1 MSRNCLNCAGRISW
15 LLYGG
20 HRAHAATRNAWQLTC
35 CSIATCNIAAPR
47 AAPRLFGGR
56 AHILK
61 YHLQYLHQALHA
73 PRSARVRVGMRTAM
87 LCSTLMLGSDAR
99 CRCAW
104 ACSMVCIGLC
114 VVCLSVRERPVD
126 GVQVCVD
133 GTIYVYM
140 YMCVCV
146 CVCVCVQVCVD
157 GTPYTYVETCRC
169 MIYSS

>member
-1 MSRNCLNCAGRISW
+1 
-15 LLYGG
+15 
-20 HRAHAATRNAWQLTC
+20 
-35 CSIATCNIAAPR
+35 
-47 AAPRLFGGR
+47 
-56 AHILK
+56 
-61 YHLQYLHQALHA
+61 
-73 PRSARVRVGMRTAM
+73 M

-140 YMCVCV
+140 YVCVCV
-146 CVCVCVQVCVD
+146 CVCVCVYKSVWMAHHTHHTSKRVD
-157 GTPYTYVETCRC
+157 V
-169 MIYSS
+169 